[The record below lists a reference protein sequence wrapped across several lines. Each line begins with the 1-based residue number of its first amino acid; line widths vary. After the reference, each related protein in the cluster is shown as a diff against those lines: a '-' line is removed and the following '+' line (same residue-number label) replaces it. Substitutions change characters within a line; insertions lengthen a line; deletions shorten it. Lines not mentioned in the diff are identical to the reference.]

1 MPKEYLE
8 FRDLVDELF
17 SKDYNKNKKAI
28 DAELAKH
35 AKLFEKVSKT
45 KHLRVGNTFNS
56 LFEEDGGTD
65 FSDDAFAEDTGGK
78 LEALEQMEAI

>member
-1 MPKEYLE
+1 M
-8 FRDLVDELF
+8 F
-17 SKDYNKNKKAI
+17 SKDYNANQKAI

-56 LFEEDGGTD
+56 LFEEEDGTD
-65 FSDDAFAEDTGGK
+65 YSDDAFAEDTGGK
-78 LEALEQMEAI
+78 LEALEQSEMEAQ